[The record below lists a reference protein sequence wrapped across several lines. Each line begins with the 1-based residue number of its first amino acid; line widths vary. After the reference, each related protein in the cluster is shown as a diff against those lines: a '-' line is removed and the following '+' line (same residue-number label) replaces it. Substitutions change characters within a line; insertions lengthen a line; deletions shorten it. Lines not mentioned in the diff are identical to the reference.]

1 MAKTICFANQKG
13 GVGKTMSTA
22 AVSVELKNRGF
33 KVLCVDFDPQGNLT
47 TSFGVREAE
56 KLERTVSTE
65 LSAII
70 EDGGSDAKE
79 ALIHD
84 LEGVSLLPSNLAL
97 SGMEVALVNVMSR
110 ETVLKELLSAFKG
123 DFDYILIDCSPS
135 LGMLT
140 INALVAADMVIIPA
154 QPAYLSLIGLQQLI
168 RTIGRVKKSLNPG
181 LDIGGVLLTM
191 VDERTNYTKDIIS
204 LLTESYGSKI
214 RIFGSHIPYSVR
226 AAETSAAG
234 KSIFLHDPK
243 GKVALAY
250 RSFVSELLNDSSV
263 RLASYEAK
271 LKGAMSA

>member
-22 AVSVELKNRGF
+22 AVSVELANRGF
-33 KVLCVDFDPQGNLT
+33 RVLCVDFDPQGNLT

-79 ALIHD
+79 ALIQD

-110 ETVLKELLSAFKG
+110 ETVLKELLSAFKD

-140 INALVAADMVIIPA
+140 INALVAADNVIIPA

-181 LDIGGVLLTM
+181 LEIGGVLLTM

-214 RIFGSHIPYSVR
+214 RIFATHIPYSVR

-243 GKVALAY
+243 GKVASAY
-250 RSFVSELLNDSSV
+250 KSFVSELLKDSSV
-263 RLASYEAK
+263 RLAAYEAK

>member
-79 ALIHD
+79 ALIRD
-84 LEGVSLLPSNLAL
+84 LEGVSLRPSNLAL

-110 ETVLKELLSAFKG
+110 ETVLKELLSAFKD

-214 RIFGSHIPYSVR
+214 RIFETHIPYSVR

>member
-79 ALIHD
+79 ALIRD

-110 ETVLKELLSAFKG
+110 ETVLKELLSAFKD

-214 RIFGSHIPYSVR
+214 RIFETHIPYSVR
-226 AAETSAAG
+226 AA
-234 KSIFLHDPK
+234 
-243 GKVALAY
+243 
-250 RSFVSELLNDSSV
+250 
-263 RLASYEAK
+263 
-271 LKGAMSA
+271 

>member
-22 AVSVELKNRGF
+22 AVSVELANRGF

-79 ALIHD
+79 ALIRD

-110 ETVLKELLSAFKG
+110 ETVLKELLSAFKD

-191 VDERTNYTKDIIS
+191 VYERTNYTKDIIS

-214 RIFGSHIPYSVR
+214 RIFETHIPYSVR

-263 RLASYEAK
+263 RLASYEEK

>member
-13 GVGKTMSTA
+13 GVGKTMSIA

-79 ALIHD
+79 ALIRD

-110 ETVLKELLSAFKG
+110 ETVLKELLSAFKD

-214 RIFGSHIPYSVR
+214 RIFETHIPYSVR

>member
-22 AVSVELKNRGF
+22 AVSVELANRGF

-79 ALIHD
+79 ALIRD

-110 ETVLKELLSAFKG
+110 ETVLKELLSAFKD

-191 VDERTNYTKDIIS
+191 VYERTNYTKDIIS

-214 RIFGSHIPYSVR
+214 RIFETHIPYSVR

>member
-79 ALIHD
+79 ALIRD

-110 ETVLKELLSAFKG
+110 ETVLKELLSAFKD

-214 RIFGSHIPYSVR
+214 RIFETHIPYSVR

-271 LKGAMSA
+271 LNGAMSA

>member
-22 AVSVELKNRGF
+22 AVSVELANRGF

-79 ALIHD
+79 ALIRD

-110 ETVLKELLSAFKG
+110 ETVLKELLSAFKD

-214 RIFGSHIPYSVR
+214 RIFETHIPYSVR

>member
-22 AVSVELKNRGF
+22 AVSVELANRGF
-33 KVLCVDFDPQGNLT
+33 RILCVDFDPQGNLT

-70 EDGGSDAKE
+70 EDEGVDAKK

-110 ETVLKELLSAFKG
+110 ETVLKELLSAFKD

-168 RTIGRVKKSLNPG
+168 RTIGRVKKSLNPN

-191 VDERTNYTKDIIS
+191 VDERTNYAKDIIS
-204 LLTESYGSKI
+204 LLTESYGSRI
-214 RIFGSHIPYSVR
+214 RIFRTHIPYSVR

-243 GKVALAY
+243 GKVAAAY
-250 RSFVSELLNDSSV
+250 KSFVSELLDDSS
-263 RLASYEAK
+263 RLSSYETK

>member
-79 ALIHD
+79 ALIRD

-110 ETVLKELLSAFKG
+110 ETVLKELLSAFKD

-214 RIFGSHIPYSVR
+214 RIFETHIPYSVR

>member
-1 MAKTICFANQKG
+1 MAKIICFANQKG

-79 ALIHD
+79 ALIRD

-110 ETVLKELLSAFKG
+110 ETVLKELLSAFKD

-140 INALVAADMVIIPA
+140 INALVAADMVISPA

-214 RIFGSHIPYSVR
+214 RIFETHIPYSVR

>member
-79 ALIHD
+79 ALIRD

-110 ETVLKELLSAFKG
+110 ETVLKELLSAFKD

-214 RIFGSHIPYSVR
+214 RIFETHIPYSVR

-250 RSFVSELLNDSSV
+250 RSFVSELLNDSSI

>member
-79 ALIHD
+79 ALIRD

-110 ETVLKELLSAFKG
+110 ETVLKELLSAFKD

-214 RIFGSHIPYSVR
+214 RIFETHIPYSVR

-243 GKVALAY
+243 GKVATAY
-250 RSFVSELLNDSSV
+250 RSFVAELLNDSSI

>member
-110 ETVLKELLSAFKG
+110 ETVLKELLSAFKD